1 MADLP
6 EGPLL
11 AVDPGTKRVGIAA
24 STILG
29 TVHPVGFLE
38 ASPREAMLRNLKAL
52 ASDRDCV
59 GIVVGLPINMDGSE
73 GPAAKSAREL
83 GEEIVRTTGLPVD
96 FSDER
101 LTSHAAE
108 EALGPMELTRKKK
121 KGRTDA
127 VAAAL
132 LLQTYL
138 SERTNKERGAGR
150 EEGSTQED
158 PW

>member
-1 MADLP
+1 VPTLP

-24 STILG
+24 STVLG
-29 TVHPVGFLE
+29 TIHPVGFLDAE
-38 ASPREAMLRNLKAL
+38 PRDAMLRNLGAL
-52 ASDRDCV
+52 ARDRDSV

-73 GPAAKSAREL
+73 GPAAKAAREL
-83 GEEIVRTTGLPVD
+83 GALIAESTGLPVD

-101 LTSHAAE
+101 LTSHAAGI
-108 EALGPMELTRKKK
+108 ALGPMELTRKKK

-132 LLQTYL
+132 LLESYI
-138 SERTNKERGAGR
+138 SERKGPNRNGNH
-150 EEGSTQED
+150 
-158 PW
+158 

>member
-1 MADLP
+1 MTSLP
-6 EGPLL
+6 TGPLL
-11 AVDPGTKRVGIAA
+11 GVDPGTKRVGIAA

-29 TVHPVGFLE
+29 TVHPVGYLE
-38 ASPREAMLRNLKAL
+38 AEPRAVMLRNVAAL
-52 ASDRDCV
+52 ARERDCV

-73 GPAAKSAREL
+73 GPAAKAAREL
-83 GEEIVRTTGLPVD
+83 GVQLAEATGLPVD

-108 EALGPMELTRKKK
+108 VALGPMELTRKKK

-132 LLQTYL
+132 LLQSYL
-138 SERTNKERGAGR
+138 SEQK
-150 EEGSTQED
+150 GS
-158 PW
+158 

>member
-1 MADLP
+1 MATLP

-11 AVDPGTKRVGIAA
+11 GVDPGTKRVGIAS

-29 TVHPVGFLE
+29 TIHPVGFLDAE
-38 ASPREAMLRNLKAL
+38 PRELMLKRLAAL
-52 ASDRDCV
+52 ARDRDSV

-73 GPAAKSAREL
+73 GPAAKAARQL
-83 GEEIVRTTGLPVD
+83 GAQIEQSTGLPVD

-108 EALGPMELTRKKK
+108 IALGPMQLTRKKK

-132 LLQTYL
+132 LLESYI
-138 SERTNKERGAGR
+138 SEHKTGNRPGPSPDA
-150 EEGSTQED
+150 
-158 PW
+158 

>member
-1 MADLP
+1 MSTLP

-38 ASPREAMLRNLKAL
+38 AEPREAMLRNLKTL
-52 ASDRDCV
+52 AQDRDCV

-83 GEEIVRTTGLPVD
+83 GAQIAQVTGLPVD

-108 EALGPMELTRKKK
+108 VPW
-121 KGRTDA
+121 GRW
-127 VAAAL
+127 
-132 LLQTYL
+132 
-138 SERTNKERGAGR
+138 N
-150 EEGSTQED
+150 
-158 PW
+158 

>member
-1 MADLP
+1 VPTLP
-6 EGPLL
+6 DGPLL

-29 TVHPVGFLE
+29 TVHPVGFLDAE
-38 ASPREAMLRNLKAL
+38 PRDAMLRNLGAL
-52 ASDRDCV
+52 ARDRDCV
-59 GIVVGLPINMDGSE
+59 GIIVGLPINMDGSE
-73 GPAAKSAREL
+73 GPAAKAAREL
-83 GEEIVRTTGLPVD
+83 GALVAESTGLPVD

-108 EALGPMELTRKKK
+108 IALGPMELTRKKK

-132 LLQTYL
+132 LLQSYL
-138 SERTNKERGAGR
+138 SERKGR
-150 EEGSTQED
+150 KRD
-158 PW
+158 A